1 MIILDDNIT
10 YLIILYEDK
19 GSPGEDYSVTTKCGQ
34 VECDRQ
40 NGDLSLV
47 ELIQILC
54 SDWLRYQLS
63 YDIKTQLKAPKPLLG
78 ASRAFAVSLCLWL
91 IKGAFFRCIDI
102 TV

>member
-1 MIILDDNIT
+1 M
-10 YLIILYEDK
+10 
-19 GSPGEDYSVTTKCGQ
+19 TTKCGQ

-54 SDWLRYQLS
+54 SDWLRYQHS

-78 ASRAFAVSLCLWL
+78 ASLAFAVSLCLWL
-91 IKGAFFRCIDI
+91 IKGALGASTLQSKLIRAIDESWP
-102 TV
+102 VW